1 MAKIRLG
8 IYGGT
13 FSPPHLG
20 HVCAAHSFARG
31 AALDKL
37 IIMPDFT
44 PPHKSNFGNVAP
56 EDRLEMCRIA
66 FSDVPCAEVSDFE
79 ILRGGKSY
87 TYLTLQAFANDDV
100 ELFFLCGTDML
111 LTLDA
116 WKCPEIIFDLATI
129 CYVRRESDAS
139 NDALIRE
146 KIAEFEKRFGAR
158 IIALEHEVFEASS
171 SDLRLDIEE
180 GGLDLEKLPSGVK
193 RYILGRGLYR

>member
-20 HVCAAHSFARG
+20 HVCAASSFVRG

-37 IIMPDFT
+37 IIMPDFI
-44 PPHKSNFGNVAP
+44 PPHKSNFGNVLP

-66 FSDVPCAEVSDFE
+66 FADVPCAEVSNVE

-87 TYLTLQAFANDDV
+87 TYLTLQAFAKNDV

-111 LTLDA
+111 LTLDT

-129 CYVRRESDAS
+129 CYVRRESDAR
-139 NDALIRE
+139 NDVLIRE

-158 IIALEHEVFEASS
+158 IIELEHEVIEASS
-171 SDLRLDIEE
+171 TDLRFDIEG
-180 GGLDLEKLPSGVK
+180 GGLDLEKLPLGVK
-193 RYILGRGLYR
+193 HYVLERGLYR

>member
-20 HVCAAHSFARG
+20 HVCAASSFVRG

-37 IIMPDFT
+37 IIMPDFI
-44 PPHKSNFGNVAP
+44 PPHKSNFGNVLP

-139 NDALIRE
+139 NDALILE

-158 IIALEHEVFEASS
+158 IIELEHEVIEASS
-171 SDLRLDIEE
+171 TDLRFDIEG

-193 RYILGRGLYR
+193 RYILKRGLYR

>member
-20 HVCAAHSFARG
+20 HVCAASSFVRG

-37 IIMPDFT
+37 IIMPDFI
-44 PPHKSNFGNVAP
+44 PPHKSNFGNVLP

-87 TYLTLQAFANDDV
+87 TYLTLQAFAKNDV

-111 LTLDA
+111 LTLDT

-129 CYVRRESDAS
+129 CYVRRESDAR
-139 NDALIRE
+139 NDVLIRE
-146 KIAEFEKRFGAR
+146 IIEEFEKRFGAR
-158 IIALEHEVFEASS
+158 IIELEHEVIEASS
-171 SDLRLDIEE
+171 TDLRFDIEG

-193 RYILGRGLYR
+193 RYILKRGLYI

>member
-1 MAKIRLG
+1 
-8 IYGGT
+8 
-13 FSPPHLG
+13 
-20 HVCAAHSFARG
+20 
-31 AALDKL
+31 
-37 IIMPDFT
+37 
-44 PPHKSNFGNVAP
+44 
-56 EDRLEMCRIA
+56 MCRIA

>member
-20 HVCAAHSFARG
+20 HVCAASSFVRG

-44 PPHKSNFGNVAP
+44 PPHKSNFGNVLP

-87 TYLTLQAFANDDV
+87 TYLTLQAFAKNDV

-139 NDALIRE
+139 NDALILE
-146 KIAEFEKRFGAR
+146 KIAEFKKRFGAR

-171 SDLRLDIEE
+171 TDLRLDIEE
-180 GGLDLEKLPSGVK
+180 GGLDLEKLPPGVK
-193 RYILGRGLYR
+193 RYILKRGLYR

>member
-20 HVCAAHSFARG
+20 HVCAASSFVRG

-37 IIMPDFT
+37 IIMPDFI
-44 PPHKSNFGNVAP
+44 PPHKSNFGNVLP

-66 FSDVPCAEVSDFE
+66 FADVPCAEVSNFE

-87 TYLTLQAFANDDV
+87 TYLTLQAFAKNDV

-111 LTLDA
+111 LTLDT

-129 CYVRRESDAS
+129 CYVRRESDAR
-139 NDALIRE
+139 NDVLIRE

-158 IIALEHEVFEASS
+158 IIELEHEVIEASS
-171 SDLRLDIEE
+171 TDLRFDIEG
-180 GGLDLEKLPSGVK
+180 GGLDLEKLPLGVK
-193 RYILGRGLYR
+193 HYVLERGLYR

>member
-20 HVCAAHSFARG
+20 HVCAASSFVRG

-37 IIMPDFT
+37 IIMPDFI
-44 PPHKSNFGNVAP
+44 PPHKSNFGNVLP

-87 TYLTLQAFANDDV
+87 TYLTLQAFAKNDV

-111 LTLDA
+111 LTLDT

-129 CYVRRESDAS
+129 CYVRRESDAR
-139 NDALIRE
+139 NDVLIRE

-158 IIALEHEVFEASS
+158 IIELEHEVIEASS
-171 SDLRLDIEE
+171 TDLRFDIEG

-193 RYILGRGLYR
+193 RYILKRGLYI

>member
-20 HVCAAHSFARG
+20 HVCAASSFVRG

-37 IIMPDFT
+37 IIMPDFI
-44 PPHKSNFGNVAP
+44 PPHKSNFGNVLP

-66 FSDVPCAEVSDFE
+66 FADVPCAEVSNFE

-87 TYLTLQAFANDDV
+87 TYLTLQAFAKNDV

-111 LTLDA
+111 LTLDT
-116 WKCPEIIFDLATI
+116 WKCPGIIFDLATI
-129 CYVRRESDAS
+129 CYVRRESDPR
-139 NDALIRE
+139 NDVLIRE

-158 IIALEHEVFEASS
+158 IIELEHEVIEASS
-171 SDLRLDIEE
+171 TDLRFDIEG
-180 GGLDLEKLPSGVK
+180 GGLDLEKLPLGVK
-193 RYILGRGLYR
+193 HYVLERGLYR

>member
-20 HVCAAHSFARG
+20 HVSAARSFVRG
-31 AALDKL
+31 ASLDRL

-44 PPHKSNFGNVAP
+44 PPHKLDFGNATA

-66 FSDVPCAEVSDFE
+66 FADVPCAEVSDFE

-87 TYLTLQAFANDDV
+87 TYVTLEEFSGEDV

-111 LTLDA
+111 LTLDT
-116 WKCPEIIFDLATI
+116 WKYPEIIFDLATI
-129 CYVRRESDAS
+129 CYVRRELDSC
-139 NDALIRE
+139 NDVIIRD
-146 KIAEFEKRFGAR
+146 KISEYERRFTAR
-158 IIALEHEVFEASS
+158 IIELEHSVLEASS
-171 SDLRLDIEE
+171 TDLRSNID
-180 GGLDLEKLPSGVK
+180 SGDMTSINISSKVME
-193 RYILGRGLYR
+193 YIRQRGLYR

>member
-20 HVCAAHSFARG
+20 HVCAASSFVRG

-37 IIMPDFT
+37 IIMPDFI
-44 PPHKSNFGNVAP
+44 PPHKSNFGNVLP

-66 FSDVPCAEVSDFE
+66 FADVPCAEVSNFE

-87 TYLTLQAFANDDV
+87 TYLTLQAFAKNDV

-111 LTLDA
+111 LTLDT
-116 WKCPEIIFDLATI
+116 WKCPEIIFDLAMI
-129 CYVRRESDAS
+129 CYVRRESDAR
-139 NDALIRE
+139 NDVLIRE

-158 IIALEHEVFEASS
+158 IIELEHEVIEASS
-171 SDLRLDIEE
+171 TDLRFDIEG
-180 GGLDLEKLPSGVK
+180 GGLDLEKLPLGVK
-193 RYILGRGLYR
+193 HYVLERGLYI

>member
-20 HVCAAHSFARG
+20 HVCAASSFVRG

-37 IIMPDFT
+37 IIMPDFI
-44 PPHKSNFGNVAP
+44 PPHKSNFGNVLP

-66 FSDVPCAEVSDFE
+66 FADVPCAEVSNFE

-87 TYLTLQAFANDDV
+87 TYLTLQAFAKNDV

-111 LTLDA
+111 LTLDT

-129 CYVRRESDAS
+129 CYVRRESDAR
-139 NDALIRE
+139 NDVLIRE

-158 IIALEHEVFEASS
+158 IIELEHEVIEASS
-171 SDLRLDIEE
+171 TDLRFDIEG
-180 GGLDLEKLPSGVK
+180 GGLDLEKLPLGVK
-193 RYILGRGLYR
+193 HYVLERGLYI

>member
-20 HVCAAHSFARG
+20 HVCAASSFVRG

-37 IIMPDFT
+37 IIMPDFI
-44 PPHKSNFGNVAP
+44 PPHKSNFGNVLP

-139 NDALIRE
+139 NDALILE

-158 IIALEHEVFEASS
+158 IIELEHEVIEASS
-171 SDLRLDIEE
+171 TDLRFDIEG

-193 RYILGRGLYR
+193 RYILKRGLYI

>member
-20 HVCAAHSFARG
+20 HVCAASSFVRG

-37 IIMPDFT
+37 IIMPDFI
-44 PPHKSNFGNVAP
+44 PPHKSNFGNVLP

-66 FSDVPCAEVSDFE
+66 FADVPCAEVSNFE

-87 TYLTLQAFANDDV
+87 TYLTLQAFAKNDV

-111 LTLDA
+111 LTLDT

-129 CYVRRESDAS
+129 CYVRRESDAR
-139 NDALIRE
+139 NDVLIRE

-193 RYILGRGLYR
+193 RYILKRGLYR